1 MNLSYI
7 FITVAVLF
15 YFIGTIPYFYH
26 IFRANVV
33 PHPFSW
39 TVWCIFS
46 LMNGY
51 ILYQNYGLSILHI
64 LVGLRTITLCV
75 WAIIG
80 WYNLSKISIGRI
92 DIIALIL
99 AIGMIFVM
107 KYLWLN
113 EATLSMILI
122 DFLVLLPT
130 LKKIWINPRS
140 EDSIIWLTSAVSFL
154 FFVLSFPTIDF
165 ANAWFWI
172 YVFLI
177 NCLVALLVYRR
188 TLYLSNWKNI
198 LKKHLNYFALKKKQ
212 W

>member
-7 FITVAVLF
+7 FITVAILF

-92 DIIALIL
+92 DIVALIL

-140 EDSIIWLTSAVSFL
+140 EDSIIWVTSAVSFL

-198 LKKHLNYFALKKKQ
+198 LKKHLNYFALKKKL

>member
-7 FITVAVLF
+7 FITLAVLF
-15 YFIGTIPYFYH
+15 YCIGTIPYFYH

-92 DIIALIL
+92 DIIALVL

-122 DFLVLLPT
+122 DFLVLIPT

-198 LKKHLNYFALKKKQ
+198 LKKHLNYFALKKKL

>member
-92 DIIALIL
+92 DIIALVL

-140 EDSIIWLTSAVSFL
+140 EDSIIWVTSAVSFL

-198 LKKHLNYFALKKKQ
+198 LKKHLNYFALKKKL